1 MPATPPANS
10 SPPEPADVDRLA
22 DFRGSRRLV
31 GAEEWFWYV
40 AAASTYILLG
50 IWHKWLLNWFVG
62 PVWLVAFV
70 VIGPWLTDR
79 TGITGPH
86 SRLGGPEEGLRGRE
100 TSVE

>member
-1 MPATPPANS
+1 V
-10 SPPEPADVDRLA
+10 SPTDSAAEGAVSPGT

-40 AAASTYILLG
+40 AAALSYILLG

-70 VIGPWLTDR
+70 VVGPWATDR
-79 TGITGPH
+79 LGITA
-86 SRLGGPEEGLRGRE
+86 GGRTPEGA
-100 TSVE
+100 TADDVTT